1 MENLRQSDIKDTLLQ
16 VDGQLSSESIRS
28 ESIRM
33 ETPLGA
39 IEVDESPIIDVLIIV
54 LMFSAFCI
62 YIYAKYFKK
71 NHE

>member
-1 MENLRQSDIKDTLLQ
+1 VENLRQTDTLFQ
-16 VDGQLSSESIRS
+16 AAQDPMPTSK
-28 ESIRM
+28 SIRM